1 MKINLRG
8 FRVTV
13 SKQCLNILPFYA
25 LLHQMCCKAVPEGV
39 WSCSRRKFSLRY
51 STVHHLFQSTD
62 CQVITGELIR

>member
-25 LLHQMCCKAVPEGV
+25 LLHQMCCKAVAGGSVELLLPEVQPQIQHGAAPV
-39 WSCSRRKFSLRY
+39 ARVL
-51 STVHHLFQSTD
+51 TV
-62 CQVITGELIR
+62 R